1 MKTRSL
7 RVGLLGS
14 GRIGRVHA
22 ANLAAHPGI
31 DFAWVADPML
41 DSAREV
47 AALYGATATA
57 EAATVLADA
66 QLDALLICS
75 PTPTHVDLII
85 EAANRGIAVLCEKP
99 VDLDLARARECREAT
114 AGATAPIMMA
124 FNRRFDPSFREV
136 REAVAAGEIGA
147 LENLA
152 IISRDPAPAP
162 LGYLE
167 VSGGIFKDQSIHD
180 LDMARSFL
188 PDIVE
193 VTAHG
198 SNLFDQ
204 GIESLGDYDSVQITL
219 RAHSGA
225 LVSIANSRHCA
236 SGYDQRLEAFGPG
249 GMLEVANATDT
260 LVRRSNAAGTGTA
273 GAFQPFFLER
283 YARAYAAELDY
294 FVSCILAGTT
304 PVPGLEDGIAA
315 LELAEAAL
323 LSATEK
329 RTVSVSEIRAGTG
342 VSR

>member
-1 MKTRSL
+1 VEKRIL

-47 AALYGATATA
+47 AALHGATATA
-57 EAATVLADA
+57 DAAGVLEDPA
-66 QLDALLICS
+66 LDALLICS
-75 PTPTHVDLII
+75 PTSTHVDLIV
-85 EAANRGIAVLCEKP
+85 EASRRGIAVLCEKP
-99 VDLDLARARECREAT
+99 VDLDLARARACREAT
-114 AGATAPIMMA
+114 AGATAPIMMG
-124 FNRRFDPSFREV
+124 FNRRFDPSFKEV
-136 REAVAAGEIGA
+136 REAVEAGEIGT
-147 LENLA
+147 LEHLG
-152 IISRDPAPAP
+152 ITSRDPAPAP

-167 VSGGIFKDQSIHD
+167 SSGGIFKDQSIHD

-198 SNLFDQ
+198 SNLFDE
-204 GIESLGDYDSVQITL
+204 GIAALGDYDSVLITL
-219 RAHSGA
+219 RAASGA
-225 LVSIANSRHCA
+225 LVSISNSRHCA
-236 SGYDQRLEAFGPG
+236 SGYDQRLEAFGAT
-249 GMLEVANATDT
+249 GMLEVANLTDT
-260 LVRRSNAAGTGTA
+260 MVRRSTAFGTGTA

-283 YARAYAAELDY
+283 YAQAYAEELDY
-294 FVSCILAGTT
+294 FVSCVLQGTA

-323 LSATEK
+323 ISVREK
-329 RTVSVSEIRAGTG
+329 RTVAVSEIRDGSA

>member
-1 MKTRSL
+1 MATRKL
-7 RVGLLGS
+7 KVGLLGS

-22 ANLAAHPGI
+22 ANLAAHPGV

-41 DSAREV
+41 DSALEV
-47 AALYGATATA
+47 AALYGASATA
-57 EAATVLADA
+57 EASMVLADPD
-66 QLDALLICS
+66 LDALLICS
-75 PTPTHVDLII
+75 PTPTHVGLII

-99 VDLDLARARECREAT
+99 VDLDLDRARACREAT
-114 AGATAPIMMA
+114 AGSTAPIMMA

-136 REAVAAGEIGA
+136 REAVEAGEIGA

-198 SNLFDQ
+198 SNLFDE
-204 GIESLGDYDSVQITL
+204 GITVLGDYDSVQMTL
-219 RAHSGA
+219 RAASGA
-225 LVSIANSRHCA
+225 LVSITNSRHCS
-236 SGYDQRLEAFGPG
+236 SGYDQRLEAFGPK

-260 LVRRSNAAGTGTA
+260 LVRRSSAAGTSTA

-294 FVSCILAGTT
+294 FVSCILEGRT

-315 LELAEAAL
+315 LELAQAAL
-323 LSATEK
+323 VSARER
-329 RTVSVSEIRAGTG
+329 RTVSLAEIRDG
-342 VSR
+342 VAVAS

>member
-1 MKTRSL
+1 MAQRKL

-22 ANLAAHPGI
+22 ANLAAHPGV

-41 DSAREV
+41 DSANEV
-47 AALYGATATA
+47 AARYGATATA
-57 EAATVLADA
+57 EAATVLADPE
-66 QLDALLICS
+66 LDALLICS
-75 PTPTHVDLII
+75 PTSTHVDLII
-85 EAANRGIAVLCEKP
+85 EAATRGIAVLCEKP
-99 VDLDLARARECREAT
+99 VDLDLARARECRTAT

-124 FNRRFDPSFREV
+124 FNRRFDPSFKEV
-136 REAVAAGEIGA
+136 REAVDAGEIGA

-162 LGYLE
+162 LSYLE
-167 VSGGIFKDQSIHD
+167 TSGGIFKDQSIHD

-198 SNLFDQ
+198 SNLFDE
-204 GIESLGDYDSVQITL
+204 GISTLGDYDSVQITL
-219 RAHSGA
+219 RAASGA
-225 LVSIANSRHCA
+225 LVSIANSRHCS
-236 SGYDQRLEAFGPG
+236 SGYDQRLEAFGPEG
-249 GMLEVANATDT
+249 TLEVANATET
-260 LVRRSNAAGTGTA
+260 LVRRSNAAGTASA

-294 FVSCILAGTT
+294 FVDCIMEGTT

-323 LSATEK
+323 VSAREK
-329 RTVSVSEIRAGTG
+329 RTVSLAEIRAGAQ
-342 VSR
+342 VAL